1 MRRSGRRRY
10 LLFFFGFGTLMVS
23 TTAVLLRRSASLT
36 GIKSPVS
43 ASRPILRL
51 VTMIAPLMA
60 ARSQPGHSMR
70 QGEMFNKPR
79 KHTELKGHGY
89 AARPGSGPSGETKSE
104 ERRVGKE
111 CVSTCESRWSPYDEK
126 KKKKVTEKSSR

>member
-1 MRRSGRRRY
+1 M
-10 LLFFFGFGTLMVS
+10 
-23 TTAVLLRRSASLT
+23 
-36 GIKSPVS
+36 
-43 ASRPILRL
+43 

-89 AARPGSGPSGETKSE
+89 AARPGSGPSGETCKTCAHLQ
-104 ERRVGKE
+104 RRQGSSATWNKCGLVKRGF
-111 CVSTCESRWSPYDEK
+111 SRDTDIRLDAPACLWWRAHDNDNE
-126 KKKKVTEKSSR
+126 T